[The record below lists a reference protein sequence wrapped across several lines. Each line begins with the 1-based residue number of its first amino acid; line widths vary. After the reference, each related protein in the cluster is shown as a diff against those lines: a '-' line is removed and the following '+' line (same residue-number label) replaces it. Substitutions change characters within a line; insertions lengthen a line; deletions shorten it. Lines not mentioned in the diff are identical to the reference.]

1 MSATLEQAIQSMDS
15 ATAALIAARQDLEGK
30 NAAIDASV
38 AAQQAAFTAW
48 MNNAKNQF
56 ASNNYRQV
64 FVGGANNKW
73 YPVVFPLPIRVLGR
87 LNIARHVHEDL
98 GRYGTWNGSM
108 ALSVDAISSEWGGVP
123 GRVIP
128 YSYQYRLYEGFP
140 NPPVADVVLD
150 GHGRLLV
157 VYLLGQRTYDIS
169 TSWTCTVDVHTAD
182 TGNKIFAHSTM
193 PQYDIYKDAKTSIE
207 ASMIPNNYLRGG

>member
-30 NAAIDASV
+30 NAAIDAAV

-56 ASNNYRQV
+56 ASNNLRSL
-64 FVGGANNKW
+64 FVGGLATKW
-73 YPVVFPLPIRVLGR
+73 YPVVFDMPVRVLGR
-87 LNIARHVHEDL
+87 LNI
-98 GRYGTWNGSM
+98 GRYVHNDNDKYGGLNGS
-108 ALSVDAISSEWGGVP
+108 LNFSLDVVSGEWGGAP

-128 YSYQYRLYEGFP
+128 YSYQYYLGAGFV
-140 NPPVADVVLD
+140 NPFVADYDLD
-150 GHGRLLV
+150 VYGMRLV
-157 VYLLGQRTYDIS
+157 VYLLGQRTYEIS
-169 TSWTCTVDVHTAD
+169 TSWQGLVTPYTAD
-182 TGNKIFAHSTM
+182 TNNLIYSEVR
-193 PQYDIYKDAKTSIE
+193 PQYNISRDAKTAVA